1 VIFLVFLELS
11 FFVEK
16 QLNHPTLRAGSV
28 VILNMARKC
37 SMFCRMKKAPQ
48 KASEDRPQV
57 GFELDQCAFV

>member
-1 VIFLVFLELS
+1 
-11 FFVEK
+11 
-16 QLNHPTLRAGSV
+16 
-28 VILNMARKC
+28 MARKC